1 MSAFT
6 TAPVRGHGA
15 DRRCDRLQ
23 AFHPDVRG
31 RIRGIAKGP
40 GPLEDLADSFP
51 ALLFALATGFGAA
64 SARTR
69 ARRLVEAGAPLRQ
82 AAEVL
87 GLPWWLRR
95 LPAEAFLEP
104 LRQVPD
110 GVAYAQRI
118 AAYVPKSGVEA
129 RPWLW
134 AVLYANR
141 ACHARY
147 ALWVASWVGRSHR
160 YLIAPYGDETFR
172 MLTAWAWHAEQPG
185 TPGHRL
191 LRRRWCETLG
201 VRRALDELV
210 VWRRRIALDL
220 LLSANSGEPW
230 VREGHAMGY
239 DFVALRTAEE
249 FIREASV
256 MDNCLDQFADRLEQG
271 SSRVFSIRK
280 NGRSLADL
288 EIGAHD
294 EEPSMPAVRQL
305 RGPRNR
311 RARPQL
317 WQAAYAWLGAQD
329 VRPHLPSP
337 ERTNAAGTRAAPL
350 AFWQP
355 YLDALDDA
363 ETERAFRQVV
373 LKEGGETHRLELEAA
388 TPAHRH
394 RRAAAPLMRIRPL
407 PRG

>member
-6 TAPVRGHGA
+6 TAPARGHAG
-15 DRRCDRLQ
+15 DRRADRLQ
-23 AFHPDVRG
+23 GFHPDVRG
-31 RIRGIAKGP
+31 RIRSVARGP

-51 ALLFALATGFGAA
+51 GLLFALATGYGTA
-64 SARTR
+64 SGRTR

-104 LRQVPD
+104 LREVPD
-110 GVAYAQRI
+110 GADYAQRI
-118 AAYVPKSGVEA
+118 AAYVPKNGAEA
-129 RPWLW
+129 MPWLW
-134 AVLYANR
+134 AVLYAHR
-141 ACHARY
+141 ACHAPY
-147 ALWVASWVGRSHR
+147 ALWVASWIGRSHR

-172 MLTAWAWHAEQPG
+172 MLTAWAWHADQPG

-191 LRRRWCETLG
+191 LRRPWRETLG

-210 VWRRRIALDL
+210 VWRRRVALSTL
-220 LLSANSGEPW
+220 LATSTGEPW

-249 FIREASV
+249 FIREAEA

-271 SSRVFSIRK
+271 SSRVFSVRK
-280 NGRSLADL
+280 NGRSLADV

-294 EEPSMPAVRQL
+294 EEPSMPTVRQL

-311 RARPQL
+311 RARPEL
-317 WQAAYAWLGAQD
+317 WRAVYGWLGAQD
-329 VRPHLPSP
+329 LRPHIPTP
-337 ERTNAAGTRAAPL
+337 ERTSPARALAAPL

-355 YLDALDDA
+355 YLDALADA
-363 ETERAFRQVV
+363 ETERAFRQIVV
-373 LKEGGETHRLELEAA
+373 KDGGESRRLDTE
-388 TPAHRH
+388 PAPRAP
-394 RRAAAPLMRIRPL
+394 RRRRPPPLRIRSAL
-407 PRG
+407 RV